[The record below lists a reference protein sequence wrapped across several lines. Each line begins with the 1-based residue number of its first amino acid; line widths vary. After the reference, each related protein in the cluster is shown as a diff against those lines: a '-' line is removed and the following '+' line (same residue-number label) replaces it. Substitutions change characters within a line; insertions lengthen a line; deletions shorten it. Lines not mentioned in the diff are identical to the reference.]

1 MIVNGRLP
9 DTLPSIGP
17 DSGRNPAMATE
28 ASQNR
33 SVAAPTG
40 TSPEATAPV
49 AVEQG
54 SASLLRLVAMV
65 RRMLHCEGVAL
76 LTYGQQGDPLLHSEP
91 PLSGDLARVLMTNV
105 DALTPDG
112 TVLALD
118 RTHIQF
124 PDGSPVRRAELRRL
138 RSPSGSLAGVLAVL
152 STGGDVY
159 FPRGGSLLA
168 DMGQLLEDHLALM
181 HIGIRDHLTG
191 LYNRRFFD
199 EMAGREWRRARRDQL
214 PVSVLMADVDHF
226 KAYNDSLGHQAGD
239 RVLQQVAQCMSGTFR
254 RAADVLARYGGEE
267 FAAILPKTDP
277 DGGRRAGERLCA
289 AVEALRIPHPDSAGG
304 FLTISVGVASVA
316 RDSEVDGDL
325 SSIIRRADEALYA
338 AKRAGRARVVTH

>member
-1 MIVNGRLP
+1 MIVNRRQP
-9 DTLPSIGP
+9 EPPPSIGS
-17 DSGRNPAMATE
+17 DSGRTPAVVME
-28 ASQNR
+28 APQPR
-33 SVAAPTG
+33 STADPAAA
-40 TSPEATAPV
+40 SPEAVARA

-54 SASLLRLVAMV
+54 NASLLRLVAMV
-65 RRMLHCEGVAL
+65 RRILNCEGVAL

-91 PLSGDLARVLMTNV
+91 ALGGDLARVLMTNV

-152 STGGDVY
+152 STGGEVY

-168 DMGQLLEDHLALM
+168 ELGQLLEDHLALM

-199 EMAGREWRRARRDQL
+199 EMASREWRRARRDQM

-226 KAYNDSLGHQAGD
+226 KAYNDSLGHPAGD
-239 RVLQQVAQCMSGTFR
+239 QVLQQVAQCMSGTFR

-277 DGGRRAGERLCA
+277 EGGRRAGERLCE
-289 AVEALRIPHPDSAGG
+289 AVEALRIPHPGCQGG
-304 FLTISVGVASVA
+304 VLTISVGVASVA
-316 RDSEVDGDL
+316 RDSEIDDDL
-325 SSIIRRADEALYA
+325 SSLIRRADAALYS
-338 AKRAGRARVVTH
+338 AKRAGRARVFTN